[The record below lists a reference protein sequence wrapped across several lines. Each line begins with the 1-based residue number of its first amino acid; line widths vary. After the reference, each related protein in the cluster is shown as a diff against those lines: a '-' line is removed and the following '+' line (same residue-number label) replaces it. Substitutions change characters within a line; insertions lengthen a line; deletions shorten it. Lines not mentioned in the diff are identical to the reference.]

1 MDGGPHLIRAC
12 KRCLARA
19 GGETGMKNK
28 LRNVTM
34 LAILMLA
41 ALVGSAHAQASS
53 LRTTDGKAISLADLK
68 GKLVVLS
75 FGGTWV
81 PLTSKELPALQK
93 LADNYSARGVAFYW
107 VSINSDKTGTRTFI
121 ADPDLEAFARK
132 NNLRIP
138 VLRDPEQKLY
148 KELGLDGLP
157 TIVIFD
163 RQGKVIRKQVG
174 FGTETGEAY
183 GGIIRD
189 LDQLLK

>member
-1 MDGGPHLIRAC
+1 
-12 KRCLARA
+12 
-19 GGETGMKNK
+19 MKNK
-28 LRNVTM
+28 LRNMMM

-41 ALVGSAHAQASS
+41 AFAGSAHAQASS
-53 LRTTDGKAISLADLK
+53 LRTTDGKTVSLADLK

-107 VSINSDKTGTRTFI
+107 VSINSDKTGTRTFM
-121 ADPDLEAFARK
+121 ADADLDAFARK

-157 TIVIFD
+157 TVVIFD